1 MIYAQVLKSM
11 NKLKAAFE
19 KQLVALNSQL
29 AEVDDKLSKRFAEVD
44 NKPAQ
49 TSRPLHFK
57 RNPIFPKNR
66 ISWVRLGTQFEKSD
80 FSKKSDFLGTFWVVW
95 KLERSCTSRG
105 FIISELILYYIQSL

>member
-66 ISWVRLGTQFEKSD
+66 ISWVVWAHSLINPIFPKNRISWVRL
-80 FSKKSDFLGTFWVVW
+80 FLGHF
-95 KLERSCTSRG
+95 LGGPETSA
-105 FIISELILYYIQSL
+105 FLH